1 MKTVA
6 LIVTLLFSA
15 TGISQQQPTKPHDV
29 AMDKWRSMIS
39 AIENVL
45 KEHNLHCDYPG
56 GLWAPS
62 IVDAADF
69 SSTDHMSAAL
79 VDWCNGGA
87 YSDAILAVNL
97 EDGKPVLSRFLTAN
111 DQEQSVGFL
120 SGSSVMHSVGVK
132 LVPGKN
138 ALFDSQCDYAESEG
152 VFHCKVTAY
161 VWNPTARAFKLDMKL
176 GRQSARPADERGL
189 PLAD

>member
-1 MKTVA
+1 MKPVA
-6 LIVTLLFSA
+6 LAVTLLFSA

-29 AMDKWRSMIS
+29 AMDKWLAMIP

-56 GLWAPS
+56 GPRTPS

-97 EDGKPVLSRFLTAN
+97 QDGKPVLSRFLNAN
-111 DQEQSVGFL
+111 NQEQRVEFL

-138 ALFDSQCDYAESEG
+138 ALFDSHCDYAGSEG
-152 VFHCKVTAY
+152 LFHCKVTAY
-161 VWNPTARAFKLDMKL
+161 VWNPTAQAFKWDMQL
-176 GRQSARPADERGL
+176 SRRSTTTH
-189 PLAD
+189 

>member
-1 MKTVA
+1 MKTVTLA
-6 LIVTLLFSA
+6 VILLFSA
-15 TGISQQQPTKPHDV
+15 AGISQQQPTKPHDV
-29 AMDKWRSMIS
+29 AMDKWHAMIPV
-39 AIENVL
+39 IEKVL

-56 GLWAPS
+56 VPWAPS

-69 SSTDHMSAAL
+69 SSTDHMSTAL

-97 EDGKPVLSRFLTAN
+97 QDGKPVLSRFLNAN
-111 DQEQSVGFL
+111 NQEQRVEFL
-120 SGSSVMHSVGVK
+120 SGSSVMHSLGVK

-138 ALFDSQCDYAESEG
+138 ALFDSHCDYANSDG

-161 VWNPTARAFKLDMKL
+161 VWNPAARAFKRDMKL
-176 GRQSARPADERGL
+176 SRQSSITRR
-189 PLAD
+189 

>member
-6 LIVTLLFSA
+6 LIATLLFST
-15 TGISQQQPTKPHDV
+15 TGISQQQATKPNDG
-29 AMDKWRSMIS
+29 AIAKWRAMIP

-45 KEHNLHCDYPG
+45 NEHNLHCDYPG
-56 GLWAPS
+56 GPWKPS

-69 SSTDHMSAAL
+69 SSTDHVSVAL

-87 YSDAILAVNL
+87 YSDAILTVNL
-97 EDGKPVLSRFLTAN
+97 QDGKPVLSRFLNAN
-111 DQEQSVGFL
+111 NQEQRVEFL

-132 LVPGKN
+132 LVPEKN
-138 ALFDSQCDYAESEG
+138 ALFDSHCDYAESED

-161 VWNPTARAFKLDMKL
+161 VWNPTARAFKLDTKL
-176 GRQSARPADERGL
+176 SRQSARAH
-189 PLAD
+189 

>member
-15 TGISQQQPTKPHDV
+15 TGISQQQPTKPNDV
-29 AMDKWRSMIS
+29 AMDKWRAMIP
-39 AIENVL
+39 AIENTL

-56 GLWAPS
+56 GPWAPS
-62 IVDAADF
+62 IADAADF
-69 SSTDHMSAAL
+69 SSTDHMTAAL

-97 EDGKPVLSRFLTAN
+97 QDGKPVLSRFLNAN
-111 DQEQSVGFL
+111 NQEQRVGFL

-132 LVPGKN
+132 LVREKTRFLTLI
-138 ALFDSQCDYAESEG
+138 ATMRKAKVFSIVRSQLTCG
-152 VFHCKVTAY
+152 TLHC
-161 VWNPTARAFKLDMKL
+161 
-176 GRQSARPADERGL
+176 GRSSWT
-189 PLAD
+189 

>member
-15 TGISQQQPTKPHDV
+15 TGISQQQPTKPYNATIDRWR
-29 AMDKWRSMIS
+29 AMIP

-56 GLWAPS
+56 GPWALS

-97 EDGKPVLSRFLTAN
+97 LDGKPVVSRFLNADN
-111 DQEQSVGFL
+111 QEQRVDFL

-138 ALFDSQCDYAESEG
+138 ALFDSHCDYEESKS

-161 VWNPTARAFKLDMKL
+161 VWNPTARAFKLDTKL
-176 GRQSARPADERGL
+176 SRTLRVADEREL
-189 PLAD
+189 P

>member
-6 LIVTLLFSA
+6 LIATLLFSTA
-15 TGISQQQPTKPHDV
+15 GIAQQQATKPSDG
-29 AMDKWRSMIS
+29 AMAKWRVMIP
-39 AIENVL
+39 AIENVF

-56 GLWAPS
+56 GPVKPS

-69 SSTDHMSAAL
+69 SSTDQMSVAL

-87 YSDAILAVNL
+87 YSDAILTVNL
-97 EDGKPVLSRFLTAN
+97 QDGKPVLSRFLNAN
-111 DQEQSVGFL
+111 NQEQLVEFL

-132 LVPGKN
+132 LVPEKN
-138 ALFDSQCDYAESEG
+138 ALFDSHCDYAESED

-161 VWNPTARAFKLDMKL
+161 VWNSKAQAFKLDKKL
-176 GRQSARPADERGL
+176 IGHSTQMR
-189 PLAD
+189 

>member
-1 MKTVA
+1 MKTIA
-6 LIVTLLFSA
+6 LIVIFLFSG
-15 TGISQQQPTKPHDV
+15 TGISQQQPTKPRDV
-29 AMDKWRSMIS
+29 AMAKWRAMIP

-45 KEHNLHCDYPG
+45 KEHNLHRDYPG
-56 GLWAPS
+56 GPWKHS

-87 YSDAILAVNL
+87 YSDAILTVNL
-97 EDGKPVLSRFLTAN
+97 QDGKPVLSRFLNAN
-111 DQEQSVGFL
+111 NQEQKVEFI

-132 LVPGKN
+132 FVPEKN
-138 ALFDSQCDYAESEG
+138 ALFDSHCDYAESEG

-176 GRQSARPADERGL
+176 SRQAAQTR
-189 PLAD
+189 